1 MKHILI
7 LITIFCLFLNA
18 KELKL
23 TKKELNYIKDSPN
36 KSFII
41 NRFKKFKVMRD
52 KIKHFPTEKKLA
64 YVNAFFNKILPI
76 DDATKYNYDDYWATR
91 KEFIIEGRGDC
102 EDYVIAKYFTLLE
115 VGIKK
120 ENLYF
125 AVVQVKGKTSY
136 HMNLLYLDKPTS
148 VPLVLD
154 NLSFKVV
161 PFPKRKKLL
170 PKFVFNEFD
179 AHILTKTGL
188 GKKVKIDWGEVN
200 KWEVLLD
207 RVYNKNE

>member
-1 MKHILI
+1 
-7 LITIFCLFLNA
+7 LNA

-41 NRFKKFKVMRD
+41 NRFKKFKEMRD
-52 KIKHFPTEKKLA
+52 KAVNFPVEKKLA
-64 YVNAFFNKILPI
+64 YVNAFFNKILPV

-91 KEFIIEGRGDC
+91 KEFIIEGKGDC
-102 EDYVIAKYFTLLE
+102 EDYTIAKYFTLLE
-115 VGIKK
+115 LGIKK

-136 HMNLLYLDKPTS
+136 HMNLLYLDEPTS

-170 PKFVFNEFD
+170 PKFVFNEYD
-179 AHILTKTGL
+179 AHILTKNGL
-188 GKKVKIDWGEVN
+188 GKKVKVDWGEVN

>member
-41 NRFKKFKVMRD
+41 NRFKKFKEMRD
-52 KIKHFPTEKKLA
+52 KAVNFPVEKKLA
-64 YVNAFFNKILPI
+64 YVNAFFNKILPV

-91 KEFIIEGRGDC
+91 KEFIIEGKGDC

-115 VGIKK
+115 VGVKK

-136 HMNLLYLDKPTS
+136 HMNLLYLDNPTS

-179 AHILTKTGL
+179 AHILTKNGL
-188 GKKVKIDWGEVN
+188 GKKVKVDWGEVN